1 MNAEEARQQAL
12 QVLDLGAAATP
23 DEIRTAY
30 RDLVKVWHPDRYQN
44 EADRLRRRAEEQ
56 MKRITWAYEQLL
68 GSAPP
73 QEKPARMPLVM
84 DFGHRWGYIDETG
97 ATVIE
102 PQFDEAREFAAGL
115 AAVRI
120 HDKWGFV
127 DPAGELQVTPLYE
140 AAGDFNEGLAAVQWY
155 GRWGYIDP
163 QGAFVITPRFQQAGP
178 FQDGYAEVRLG
189 ARRGR
194 LARDGRVDFDPFTS
208 GRHIEG

>member
-1 MNAEEARQQAL
+1 VTADEARLQAL
-12 QVLDLGAAATP
+12 QTLDVPATATP
-23 DEIRTAY
+23 DEIKAAY

-44 EADRLRRRAEEQ
+44 ESDRLRRRAEEQ
-56 MKRITWAYEQLL
+56 MKRVTWAYEQLL

-73 QEKPARMPLVM
+73 AEKTARAPLVM
-84 DFGHRWGYIDETG
+84 DFGQRWGYIDETG

-102 PQFDEAREFAAGL
+102 PQFDEAREFVSGL

-120 HDKWGFV
+120 YDKWGFV
-127 DPAGELQVTPLYE
+127 NPAGNLPVTPLYE
-140 AAGDFNEGLAAVQWY
+140 AASDFSEGLAAVQWY
-155 GRWGYIDP
+155 GRWGYIDAG
-163 QGAFVITPRFQQAGP
+163 GAFVIPPRFQEAGP
-178 FQDGYAEVRLG
+178 FREGYAEVRLG